1 MLGISSIVHIV
12 SQGIVEKIQ
21 EHFSENDIILN
32 DLKINIPGKS
42 INNSNEF
49 TVDKWIIQHSQFN
62 HYDHSNSGLVGGK
75 YTVYVYFDFY
85 NLKLDAIVHE
95 VKHAYVDWCIFKNKG
110 RSIKETKEAKE
121 LYTKDFSRL
130 ISQEIHLFPNLQHIL
145 SLYYHSTKLEI
156 PSFLENHFLDDSYI
170 NYKTIAIDMIN
181 INIEKYK
188 NKDSEK
194 EYKLL
199 KSYNIPALN
208 RYNDYEVFLKKTEKF
223 FKKRGFYILKRVNRL
238 EVLKKN
244 KNI

>member
-21 EHFSENDIILN
+21 EHFSENDITLN

-62 HYDHSNSGLVGGK
+62 HYDHSNSGLVEGK

-181 INIEKYK
+181 ISIEKYK

-199 KSYNIPALN
+199 KSYNIPAFN
-208 RYNDYEVFLKKTEKF
+208 RYNDYEVFLKKTIKF
-223 FKKRGFYILKRVNRL
+223 FKK
-238 EVLKKN
+238 
-244 KNI
+244 